1 MQKNL
6 DKASLGTIENIV
18 REIEQNFAEILI
30 DQYGNY
36 FCQKLFLKIND

>member
-6 DKASLGTIENIV
+6 DKASLATIENIV
-18 REIEQNFAEILI
+18 REIEQKFAEILI